1 MTAPRHTLV
10 VGGGI
15 VGLGIAWQLARR
27 GARVTVLERGEPGRE
42 ASWAAAGMLAPY
54 AELEFHEDAL
64 LALGERSQALWPAFV
79 EALEAD
85 AGHDVGYDTT
95 GTLLVAVDRDDAE
108 ALDRVYRYQRDRGL
122 PVERLD
128 GDGCRA
134 LEPLLAPSLY
144 SGVLCRADHQVDNRR
159 TLDALVRALDARG
172 GSLRTGADVA
182 AVRASA
188 GQIHGVT
195 LADGEPID
203 ADAVVVAAGAWSRG
217 LDGLDGRRP
226 PVRPVKGQMAA
237 IRCAPDERV
246 LRHVVRTPDT
256 YLVPRRDGR
265 IIIGATSEER
275 GFDRTQTA
283 GGVYELL
290 RGAYEVLP
298 ISWELALDS
307 TWVGFRPGS
316 RDNNPL
322 LGETD
327 VAGLWYAT
335 GHYRNGIQLAPV
347 TAFGLAGALL
357 GDAPEAVLAP
367 MSPRRFLRSS
377 RTSS

>member
-1 MTAPRHTLV
+1 MR
-10 VGGGI
+10 
-15 VGLGIAWQLARR
+15 QRR
-27 GARVTVLERGEPGRE
+27 PGR
-42 ASWAAAGMLAPY
+42 
-54 AELEFHEDAL
+54 
-64 LALGERSQALWPAFV
+64 
-79 EALEAD
+79 
-85 AGHDVGYDTT
+85 
-95 GTLLVAVDRDDAE
+95 
-108 ALDRVYRYQRDRGL
+108 
-122 PVERLD
+122 
-128 GDGCRA
+128 
-134 LEPLLAPSLY
+134 
-144 SGVLCRADHQVDNRR
+144 
-159 TLDALVRALDARG
+159 
-172 GSLRTGADVA
+172 
-182 AVRASA
+182 
-188 GQIHGVT
+188 
-195 LADGEPID
+195 
-203 ADAVVVAAGAWSRG
+203 
-217 LDGLDGRRP
+217 
-226 PVRPVKGQMAA
+226 
-237 IRCAPDERV
+237 
-246 LRHVVRTPDT
+246 
-256 YLVPRRDGR
+256 GR